1 MPFNN
6 NYNRSIAR
14 DIDFLNRNYIT
25 HCDSTGQGT
34 INYRSQMNS
43 GFIGSGKASKIFCN
57 KNDSDSEEEYVGKG
71 GAILGF
77 EAGTILGGPRDRA
90 QLQSKKEISTYSS
103 LGAPIKI
110 STAAIADAEEDAEQV
125 NKPPPPPV
133 EGEKTGGA
141 ILGMHKPYFPATS
154 EVNRRAPLTSAIRP
168 HIGSMMRAG
177 RKVSVRDLGDYDSE
191 SSYETSD
198 DEAVEKGRLLLAS
211 MDVVQPVAI
220 IKKEGGKKPKG
231 LNLIEEAKKK
241 LDEHYRDMKVSGNGI
256 SHKRH
261 REDSEE
267 EELEGGFAAA
277 LAKGAQVAGRAA
289 ARIASS
295 AAKAAARAAKAAA
308 KAAARKSASL
318 ARAAAKR
325 AKSIANR
332 AKNAK
337 KAKNAKNAKL
347 TKAPKNSKNLKG
359 KKSKTMDRLDKL
371 GNLAQ
376 GVSSV
381 IKATQG
387 GPGGEDGGEGDNSG
401 YMNEDEEE
409 EEEDEEEAEDEGE
422 NDVKEAED
430 EVKRKQAKEREQKTI
445 NKAKEGEAKGK
456 QELEKLKK
464 DVAEAKEGNDNP
476 EGPKW
481 QKDKKV
487 IEKENK
493 KPVGNVLGYT
503 MYSKTPVEDWD
514 EFYNDEF
521 GDFSESTIE
530 QLITTLKM
538 QAMDPEDIQQLLS
551 QSQGAI
557 KAKESKGVSSSIT
570 GAKIEPRT
578 DVGNVNK
585 NTTCMDAYNNVA
597 DASAT
602 APKEARPVR
611 KNDTYFGGYFKTT
624 QKASRGVQEVMKE
637 KAQMNASSLSGMG
650 KTPKKGRKTKKEKL
664 IESEMKS
671 SSMSGMGKKP
681 NARAEIVKQVMKEKG
696 MKMIEASKYVKANNL
711 YKK

>member
-14 DIDFLNRNYIT
+14 DIDFMNRNYIT

-43 GFIGSGKASKIFCN
+43 GIIGSGKASKVFCN

-77 EAGTILGGPRDRA
+77 AAGSILGGPRDQA
-90 QLQSKKEISTYSS
+90 QLQTKKEISTYSS

-110 STAAIADAEEDAEQV
+110 STAAIADAEDEAEQV
-125 NKPPPPPV
+125 NKPPPPPI

-141 ILGMHKPYFPATS
+141 ILGMHKTRFPATS
-154 EVNRRAPLTSAIRP
+154 EVGRRAPLTSAIRP

-177 RKVSVRDLGDYDSE
+177 RKVSVRDLGDYDSD
-191 SSYETSD
+191 SSYESSD

-256 SHKRH
+256 RHKRA
-261 REDSEE
+261 RVESDAG
-267 EELEGGFAAA
+267 ELEGGIAAA

-289 ARIASS
+289 ARIASA
-295 AAKAAARAAKAAA
+295 AAKAAARTAKAAA

-318 ARAAAKR
+318 AKAAAKR
-325 AKSIANR
+325 AKSIAQR
-332 AKNAK
+332 AKNAMKSK
-337 KAKNAKNAKL
+337 KAKLTKQPKNAKNV
-347 TKAPKNSKNLKG
+347 KG

-409 EEEDEEEAEDEGE
+409 EEDEEVEDEEED
-422 NDVKEAED
+422 DTKEAED

-476 EGPKW
+476 DGPKW

-503 MYSKTPVEDWD
+503 MYSKKPVDDWN
-514 EFYNDEF
+514 EFYSDEF

-530 QLITTLKM
+530 QIITTLKM

-570 GAKIEPRT
+570 SAKIEPRT

-585 NTTCMDAYNNVA
+585 NTSCMDAYNNVA

-611 KNDTYFGGYFKTT
+611 KNDTYFGGYFKTS

-637 KAQMNASSLSGMG
+637 RAQMNASSLSGMG
-650 KTPKKGRKTKKEKL
+650 KKGKKSKKVKL

-671 SSMSGMGKKP
+671 SSMSGMGKKT